1 MYRALWNALPGPFP
15 LKLLLTLI
23 ILTAVFFLLMEV
35 VFPWVATVMPYN
47 DCLLYTSDA
56 ADDLLTV

>member
-35 VFPWVATVMPYN
+35 VFPWVATVMPSN
-47 DCLLYTSDA
+47 DVTTA
-56 ADDLLTV
+56 PGA